1 MRTWMRHLVRV
12 LMILFGLAMTVAG
25 PADDEWA
32 VAAIGFGLIAGAA
45 IWWFVDHPAD
55 ALPTTTGPV
64 STALGT
70 VEHGLMYPIPARK
83 RWAMALGSPIFG
95 AIFVVMAPAMRA
107 DGEGLWWFV
116 GGFGLLMV
124 AATPWLIKLARNP
137 SYLAAT
143 RSGITYHGARR
154 ITTTRWEHIGAIEL
168 FEMHHGRGGSTR
180 MIGIAC
186 DPHRIHGLSG
196 WQQKMG
202 GWGMRSYGYTQSW
215 PTWQFDAD
223 PQDMADHLKGH
234 LTDPDSRRELDTI
247 TAEQP
252 ATSRPLGESR

>member
-12 LMILFGLAMTVAG
+12 LMVVFGLALTVAG
-25 PADDEWA
+25 PVDGEWA
-32 VAAIGFGLIAGAA
+32 VSATGVGLVAGAA
-45 IWWFVDHPAD
+45 IWWFAD
-55 ALPTTTGPV
+55 RPSDAPPTTTGPV

-83 RWAMALGSPIFG
+83 RWALAVGGPVFG
-95 AIFVVMAPAMRA
+95 ALLVVMVPAMRA
-107 DGEGLWWFV
+107 DGEALWWFA

-124 AATPWLIKLARNP
+124 AATPRLIKLARNP

-154 ITTTRWEHIGAIEL
+154 TTTTRWEDIAAVEL
-168 FEMHHGRGGSTR
+168 FEIRHARGGRTR
-180 MIGIAC
+180 MLGITC
-186 DPHRIHGLSG
+186 DPDRIHGLSA
-196 WQQKMG
+196 WQKKMG

-215 PTWQFDAD
+215 PTWQFDAG
-223 PQDMADHLKGH
+223 PGDMADHLKGY

-252 ATSRPLGESR
+252 RPPAR

>member
-1 MRTWMRHLVRV
+1 MRHLVRV

-25 PADDEWA
+25 PADGEWA
-32 VAAIGFGLIAGAA
+32 VAAIGFGLIVGAA
-45 IWWFVDHPAD
+45 IWWFVDHPSD
-55 ALPTTTGPV
+55 APPTTAGPV

-83 RWAMALGSPIFG
+83 RWVLAVGSPIFG
-95 AIFVVMAPAMRA
+95 AIFVVLVPGMRA

-124 AATPWLIKLARNP
+124 VAAPWLIKLARNP

-154 ITTTRWEHIGAIEL
+154 TITTGWEDMAAIEL
-168 FEMHHGRGGSTR
+168 FEIRHARGGRTR
-180 MIGIAC
+180 MLGVAC
-186 DPHRIHGLSG
+186 DPDRIQGLSG
-196 WQQKMG
+196 WQQKLG
-202 GWGMRSYGYTQSW
+202 GWGMRSYGYSQSW
-215 PTWQFDAD
+215 PTWQFDA
-223 PQDMADHLKGH
+223 
-234 LTDPDSRRELDTI
+234 DPDSRRELDTI

-252 ATSRPLGESR
+252 ATSRPLGESP